1 MNASKL
7 TWIDMDLHVETS
19 LRGCVFFDANIA
31 MEKDLHNTIA
41 AGAKVYPQVVD
52 KQSRLQNSS

>member
-1 MNASKL
+1 
-7 TWIDMDLHVETS
+7 MDLHVETS
-19 LRGCVFFDANIA
+19 LRGCIFSDANIA

-41 AGAKVYPQVVD
+41 AGAEVYSKVTD